1 MRSEVASFADVV
13 RLADL
18 VDDGVL
24 VINDG
29 YRAKNAELGSEGLP
43 FVRRSLSSSVRRFA
57 LEFSEWRPPSVAAC

>member
-43 FVRRSLSSSVRRFA
+43 FVRAGNVRNGFDFA
-57 LEFSEWRPPSVAAC
+57 DADILMPAR